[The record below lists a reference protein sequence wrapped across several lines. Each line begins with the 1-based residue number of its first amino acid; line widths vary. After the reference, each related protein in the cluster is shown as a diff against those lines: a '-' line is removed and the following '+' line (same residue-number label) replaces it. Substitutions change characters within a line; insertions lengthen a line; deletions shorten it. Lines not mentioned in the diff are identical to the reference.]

1 MLSNLE
7 NKLFNYFITNI
18 FHIKLFFIHMLEDR
32 NNSNFKVLIT
42 PIHSKSIEEYLSKNI
57 KNISSQKI
65 AQLFASCYRFTLETK
80 ILYSLY
86 NNEDAFIYSTNL
98 PVMWLSQSCMQIY
111 PYIKHCNNDKDLSK
125 IIISIFNRILKY
137 ILSDPFSNAFVLKNT
152 IASPCIG
159 DITFKKTKE
168 NQFVHGMSS
177 EIWERKF
184 QLSSIIFPFYIMCK
198 YYQITNDFSF
208 ISDLFF
214 KSLIEVI
221 KVIKNELRDTDEEN
235 CNDGPQY
242 FFQRK
247 TNESFDTMHF
257 GRGNPCKNCL
267 LIKSYFRCSDDACL
281 FPYNI
286 PENALVCVTFRMLK
300 DILEKFQRNAKYNS
314 LIVELEN
321 ISNNLYKGITKYG
334 IKKDE
339 ETGEKYYVYE
349 IDGYGNYYFMD
360 EPRYP
365 SLLSLP
371 FFGFCDYKDEI
382 YINTRKRIL
391 SHKNPYYIVGKY
403 GTGESSAHSFRNYN
417 GTLFTLMRGLTSSN
431 QKEIEECL
439 DLIIKST
446 NGFNYLHEFFDINDL
461 KFYVNISFAY
471 ANSFFC
477 VLIDKCLEEYP
488 ELLLN
493 MK

>member
-1 MLSNLE
+1 M
-7 NKLFNYFITNI
+7 I
-18 FHIKLFFIHMLEDR
+18 EDR
-32 NNSNFKVLIT
+32 NSSNFKVLIT

-57 KNISSQKI
+57 RKISSQKI
-65 AQLFASCYRFTLETK
+65 AQLYASCYRFTLETK

-137 ILSDPFSNAFVLKNT
+137 ILLDPFSNAFVLKNT
-152 IASPCIG
+152 IASPYIG

-184 QLSSIIFPFYIMCK
+184 QLNSIIFPFYIMCK

-300 DILEKFQRNAKYNS
+300 EILEKYQKNAKYNS

-321 ISNNLYKGITKYG
+321 ISNNLYEGIIKYG

-339 ETGEKYYVYE
+339 ETGEKFYVYE

-391 SHKNPYYIVGKY
+391 SHKNPYYIVGKF
-403 GTGESSAHSFRNYN
+403 GSGESSAHSFRNYN
-417 GTLFTLMRGLTSSN
+417 GTLFTLMRGLTSSS

-446 NGFNYLHEFFDINDL
+446 NGFNYLHEFFDINNL